1 MNKKVFDVLMAEEL
15 MSAKY
20 AFTIFDGDPK
30 PAADPEPEEDEDDG
44 RITTQDIAPEISI
57 DKAYGLRNSVRKLME
72 AMGITATEDLHEGT
86 TIKIYKTEKAN
97 SPAQVAEGE
106 VVALTKITRKLH
118 QTIVVALEKFRKTTT
133 AEAIAKSGFSKSVN
147 DTDDKLISEIGIGI
161 KKAFF
166 ALLKTGTGTATAGV
180 NLQAACAQLWA
191 ALQAGFEDVEVE
203 GQTVFFVNPLDA
215 ASYLASAAIT
225 VQNAFGLTYIQ
236 NFLGMGTLI
245 VSKEVTQGA
254 PIATVSDNLKCAVVG
269 AGSEVGDVFGYIFDE
284 TGMIGMNHTVA
295 SDRVSV
301 DTNVITG
308 VKFYAED
315 LGLVYI
321 GEIDNT

>member
-1 MNKKVFDVLMAEEL
+1 MNTVTLG
-15 MSAKY
+15 S
-20 AFTIFDGDPK
+20 T
-30 PAADPEPEEDEDDG
+30 
-44 RITTQDIAPEISI
+44 
-57 DKAYGLRNSVRKLME
+57 
-72 AMGITATEDLHEGT
+72 GIT
-86 TIKIYKTEKAN
+86 
-97 SPAQVAEGE
+97 
-106 VVALTKITRKLH
+106 
-118 QTIVVALEKFRKTTT
+118 
-133 AEAIAKSGFSKSVN
+133 
-147 DTDDKLISEIGIGI
+147 
-161 KKAFF
+161 
-166 ALLKTGTGTATAGV
+166 
-180 NLQAACAQLWA
+180 
-191 ALQAGFEDVEVE
+191 
-203 GQTVFFVNPLDA
+203 
-215 ASYLASAAIT
+215 T